1 MKKWLLNNKKT
12 LLLSL
17 GIIGLGVLIFFYGED
32 ELLTEDTRIKRES
45 YDGYTKALNLDV
57 TVGDMKFNDMEIEVS
72 QKVYTEKQLDRMFEE
87 SMDFLLS
94 LLFSGHPEGNVTT
107 DIEFADAIPGTP
119 IALEWTPQD
128 ESVISSEGKILVY
141 EKTQTAI
148 TVKASY
154 RDWSKEV
161 MIEFVLE
168 PSEEIRRRY
177 IREAVENLLSDAEK
191 MSQNDEYF
199 DLPIEIG
206 GKRVQYKESEDKSR
220 RWIIPGAVLMALL
233 VIAASVKDE
242 KSRERKRIE
251 SITKEY
257 PVVIMKLVMYLCAGM
272 TVRNAWSRIVKKAM
286 SEHKEINPIY
296 REMELTDREINTGVS
311 EAIAYERF
319 GERIG
324 EEHIVR
330 FTALLSQNI
339 KKGSTN
345 LSKLLYE
352 ESGKAFEIKKQRAV
366 KKGEE
371 AGTLLLV
378 PMIMLLAVVMLLI
391 MVPAFMNM

>member
-1 MKKWLLNNKKT
+1 
-12 LLLSL
+12 
-17 GIIGLGVLIFFYGED
+17 
-32 ELLTEDTRIKRES
+32 
-45 YDGYTKALNLDV
+45 
-57 TVGDMKFNDMEIEVS
+57 
-72 QKVYTEKQLDRMFEE
+72 
-87 SMDFLLS
+87 
-94 LLFSGHPEGNVTT
+94 
-107 DIEFADAIPGTP
+107 
-119 IALEWTPQD
+119 
-128 ESVISSEGKILVY
+128 
-141 EKTQTAI
+141 
-148 TVKASY
+148 
-154 RDWSKEV
+154 
-161 MIEFVLE
+161 
-168 PSEEIRRRY
+168 
-177 IREAVENLLSDAEK
+177 
-191 MSQNDEYF
+191 
-199 DLPIEIG
+199 
-206 GKRVQYKESEDKSR
+206 
-220 RWIIPGAVLMALL
+220 MALL

-272 TVRNAWSRIVKKAM
+272 TVRNAWSRIVKKAL